1 MGNAAAGRNG
11 DLRIHKRVLQSTTT
25 PFSIRLEKPGRLR
38 TEGGLN
44 EHRGRHENATGPV
57 WQRITGKH
65 RRLREKNEHE
75 AWNALLRDRGERDDL
90 ILDQLAERRALQAEI
105 REQRERQHADLLLLR
120 EDIARY

>member
-1 MGNAAAGRNG
+1 M
-11 DLRIHKRVLQSTTT
+11 
-25 PFSIRLEKPGRLR
+25 
-38 TEGGLN
+38 
-44 EHRGRHENATGPV
+44 

-75 AWNALLRDRGERDDL
+75 ACNALLRDRGERDDL